1 MWLLWYFWEKVCYVY
16 SAITT
21 WCSDAVLAEF
31 ILNKYR
37 KSAVG
42 HCFPPKS
49 RGQPNSVQLHRHS
62 QQFNCGRGISAKAL
76 VPLETKTRHLE
87 GSRTIQLL
95 LCSPEG
101 KIFDFF
107 ICHWTTSCTVLKYLA
122 LPEVLQGNPGKL
134 RYGSSNSFAQLKLWA
149 LSVGCRYLL

>member
-1 MWLLWYFWEKVCYVY
+1 MWLLWHFWEKVYYVY

-21 WCSDAVLAEF
+21 WWSDAVLAEF

-49 RGQPNSVQLHRHS
+49 RGQPNSVQLHCHS
-62 QQFNCGRGISAKAL
+62 QQVNCGRGISAKAL

-107 ICHWTTSCTVLKYLA
+107 IWPLNNQLHSTQVPGSARSLTRQSREITVWQFQFICTT
-122 LPEVLQGNPGKL
+122 
-134 RYGSSNSFAQLKLWA
+134 
-149 LSVGCRYLL
+149 